1 MKGKRKKKSLRIKSS
16 LKKGTILITLFFIAG
31 GVFMNSGY
39 ISSRQDEVY
48 AQMKSKYSMTVQEEP
63 DVIEEK
69 NEENVISNVSGK
81 NLELTV
87 DSDLRVASN
96 VATEEIDIMLSGTLL
111 HGLGSAFV
119 RVEQEYGVN
128 ALYMMGLAC
137 VESAWGQS
145 EFAVKR
151 NNLYGWNAV
160 DSNPRKATS
169 FNSKEECTLYVASK
183 LKANYLTEGG
193 PYHEGFSARSI
204 DVHYCTDKQH
214 ADKIVNV
221 VSNLVKKLG

>member
-1 MKGKRKKKSLRIKSS
+1 MKGKKKSLKIKSS
-16 LKKGTILITLFFIAG
+16 LKKGTILITLVFIAG

-39 ISSRQDEVY
+39 VSNRQEEVY
-48 AQMKSKYSMTVQEEP
+48 AEMKNKYGITVQTEP
-63 DVIEEK
+63 DVIEE
-69 NEENVISNVSGK
+69 NVENNIISNASGK

-96 VATEEIDIMLSGTLL
+96 VTAEEIDVMLSGTMLQ
-111 HGLGSAFV
+111 GLGSAFV

-145 EFAVKR
+145 EFAIKR

-183 LKANYLTEGG
+183 LKANYLTESG

>member
-1 MKGKRKKKSLRIKSS
+1 MKGRKKKKSLKIKSS
-16 LKKGTILITLFFIAG
+16 LKKGTILSTLVFIAG

-39 ISSRQDEVY
+39 VSNRQEEVY
-48 AQMKSKYSMTVQEEP
+48 AEMKNKYGITVQTEP
-63 DVIEEK
+63 DVIEE
-69 NEENVISNVSGK
+69 NVENNIISNVSEK

-96 VATEEIDIMLSGTLL
+96 VTAEEIDVMLSGTLL
-111 HGLGSAFV
+111 QGLGSAFV

-137 VESAWGQS
+137 IESAWGQS

-193 PYHEGFSARSI
+193 AYHEGFSARSI